1 MKWLF
6 ASLMICLVGCLKD
19 STSCYVRQTEELERR
34 LNDGEFASLNGVD
47 MWGRKWRLMESY
59 SERTN
64 DLVNVFLTYRSYGE
78 DLANDMDDIEVF
90 VHQHFR
96 GNELLSWGYSYYYHI
111 GNSIVTGGCEFD

>member
-1 MKWLF
+1 M
-6 ASLMICLVGCLKD
+6 
-19 STSCYVRQTEELERR
+19 RQTEELERR
-34 LNDGEFASLNGVD
+34 LNDGEFASLNGLD

-111 GNSIVTGGCEFD
+111 GNGIVTGGCESD